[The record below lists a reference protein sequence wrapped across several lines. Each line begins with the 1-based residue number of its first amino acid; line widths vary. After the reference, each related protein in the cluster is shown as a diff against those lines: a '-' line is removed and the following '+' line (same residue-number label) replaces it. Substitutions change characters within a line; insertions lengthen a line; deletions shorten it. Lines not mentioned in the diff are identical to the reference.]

1 MPLYE
6 STFIARH
13 DISSQQV
20 EGLAETFTSIVKEN
34 GGDVTKTELWG
45 LKTLAYRIKKNRKGH
60 YVFFNIDAPSA
71 AVQELE
77 RNLRLNEDVLRY
89 LTVRVDELSPDPSPM
104 MQARASRDERSRRG
118 PGHGR
123 PRGEFGEP
131 RGTGSG
137 AEAKPADDKA
147 AEKAEPAPK
156 AVAEAKPA
164 DDKAAEKAEPAPT
177 AVAEAKPT
185 DDKAAEKAEPAP
197 KAATEPTPE
206 TEEKAAPETEE
217 KAASVAGDN
226 AEAAKEEGA
235 KTKAKATAKPKAAT
249 KVKATA
255 KPKAATKP
263 KAKPAAKDKA
273 KSTTAKKKHKAE
285 SGDSE

>member
-13 DISSQQV
+13 DMSSQQV

-45 LKTLAYRIKKNRKGH
+45 LKTLAYRIKKNRKGY

-147 AEKAEPAPK
+147 AEKTEPAPK
-156 AVAEAKPA
+156 SVAEAKPA
-164 DDKAAEKAEPAPT
+164 DDKAAEKAEPAPK
-177 AVAEAKPT
+177 AVAET
-185 DDKAAEKAEPAP
+185 AP

-206 TEEKAAPETEE
+206 TEEKAAP
-217 KAASVAGDN
+217 VAGDN

-235 KTKAKATAKPKAAT
+235 KTKAKATAKPKATA

-255 KPKAATKP
+255 KPKAATKVKATAKP
-263 KAKPAAKDKA
+263 KATPAAKDKA
-273 KSTTAKKKHKAE
+273 KSTTAKKKNKAQ